1 LIEKLKTA
9 EVAIKSMM
17 QELNTVKKQSISDQE
32 IITYLDLHSQ
42 ETDSKLQEM
51 TYRCAQLQTSLELQ
65 LHTLSLKEE
74 QLAQELFETK
84 TKYDSMEQQYKSQKV
99 SKNRK

>member
-1 LIEKLKTA
+1 
-9 EVAIKSMM
+9 MM

-84 TKYDSMEQQYKSQKV
+84 TKYDSMDQQSKSQKV
-99 SKNRK
+99 NNA

>member
-1 LIEKLKTA
+1 MIEKLKTA